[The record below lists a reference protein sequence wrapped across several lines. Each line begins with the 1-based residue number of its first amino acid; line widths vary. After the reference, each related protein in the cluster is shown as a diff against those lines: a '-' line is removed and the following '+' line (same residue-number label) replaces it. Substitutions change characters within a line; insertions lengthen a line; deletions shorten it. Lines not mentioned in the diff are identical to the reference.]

1 MKDDEHVLMRP
12 VLRGVFRM
20 ESLLDGTLAL
30 EEVYLANDALDVFD
44 ENERRMHRAIEAQSK
59 R

>member
-1 MKDDEHVLMRP
+1 MPHDEHVLMRP

-30 EEVYLANDALDVFD
+30 EDVYWANDALNLFD
-44 ENERRMHRAIEAQSK
+44 ENERRMQRALESQQ
-59 R
+59 RR